1 MDDNIID
8 VNIENK
14 FYTIEE
20 VAEITDIDAF
30 KISFYSEKLGDIL
43 KINKVGMYQV
53 FDNIDVS
60 NINRI
65 KSLEEEGKS
74 ISQIRDYLI
83 NSKNEVLLERK
94 VEPTEKDFLDFFVEI
109 IHRQNLKID
118 EVIKANND
126 MVEVFKKIIDT
137 QVLLPASNEEIL
149 KEVGATIDSKL
160 ENLKN
165 EINQSLKENI
175 EEQNKEMKD
184 DLKYVKE
191 RLHFAYVTEKEIEE
205 NKKQQILDFLNIDVD
220 VRCVY
225 KTRDEIV
232 FGRELKKMLKLT
244 KNILKE
250 YINDRNADKILKI
263 EEQYKVLNYR
273 IDFFMPYFNIAIEY
287 DENNHKNYTYEQQ
300 EGRQK
305 EIEKYFEDNDSY
317 IIFIRVK
324 QGEESK
330 MFGELLGHII
340 GLFV

>member
-20 VAEITDIDAF
+20 VAEITGIDAF
-30 KISFYSEKLGDIL
+30 KISFYYEKLGYIL

-65 KSLEEEGKS
+65 KSIEEEGRS

-126 MVEVFKKIIDT
+126 MVEVFKKLIDT
-137 QVLLPASNEEIL
+137 QVLLPVSNEEIL
-149 KEVGATIDSKL
+149 KEVGVTIDSKL

-205 NKKQQILDFLNIDVD
+205 NKKQPFN
-220 VRCVY
+220 R
-225 KTRDEIV
+225 
-232 FGRELKKMLKLT
+232 LKKWFT
-244 KNILKE
+244 
-250 YINDRNADKILKI
+250 
-263 EEQYKVLNYR
+263 
-273 IDFFMPYFNIAIEY
+273 
-287 DENNHKNYTYEQQ
+287 
-300 EGRQK
+300 G
-305 EIEKYFEDNDSY
+305 
-317 IIFIRVK
+317 VK
-324 QGEESK
+324 
-330 MFGELLGHII
+330 
-340 GLFV
+340 

>member
-20 VAEITDIDAF
+20 VAEITGIDAF

-65 KSLEEEGKS
+65 KSLEEEGRS

-126 MVEVFKKIIDT
+126 MVEVFKKLIDT
-137 QVLLPASNEEIL
+137 QVLLPVSNEEIL
-149 KEVGATIDSKL
+149 KEVGVTIDSKL

-205 NKKQQILDFLNIDVD
+205 NKKQPFN
-220 VRCVY
+220 R
-225 KTRDEIV
+225 
-232 FGRELKKMLKLT
+232 LKKWFT
-244 KNILKE
+244 
-250 YINDRNADKILKI
+250 
-263 EEQYKVLNYR
+263 
-273 IDFFMPYFNIAIEY
+273 
-287 DENNHKNYTYEQQ
+287 
-300 EGRQK
+300 G
-305 EIEKYFEDNDSY
+305 
-317 IIFIRVK
+317 VK
-324 QGEESK
+324 
-330 MFGELLGHII
+330 
-340 GLFV
+340 

>member
-205 NKKQQILDFLNIDVD
+205 NKKQPFN
-220 VRCVY
+220 R
-225 KTRDEIV
+225 
-232 FGRELKKMLKLT
+232 LKKWFT
-244 KNILKE
+244 
-250 YINDRNADKILKI
+250 
-263 EEQYKVLNYR
+263 
-273 IDFFMPYFNIAIEY
+273 
-287 DENNHKNYTYEQQ
+287 
-300 EGRQK
+300 G
-305 EIEKYFEDNDSY
+305 
-317 IIFIRVK
+317 VK
-324 QGEESK
+324 
-330 MFGELLGHII
+330 
-340 GLFV
+340 

>member
-8 VNIENK
+8 VKIENK

-20 VAEITDIDAF
+20 VAEITGIDAF

-53 FDNIDVS
+53 FDDTDIS

-65 KSLEEEGKS
+65 KSLEEEGRS

-126 MVEVFKKIIDT
+126 MVEIFKKLIDT
-137 QVLLPASNEEIL
+137 QVLLPNSNEEML
-149 KEVGATIDSKL
+149 KEVRVTIDSKL

-175 EEQNKEMKD
+175 EEQNREMKD

-191 RLHFAYVTEKEIEE
+191 RLHFAYVTEREIEE
-205 NKKQQILDFLNIDVD
+205 NKKQTLNRLWNWIS
-220 VRCVY
+220 
-225 KTRDEIV
+225 
-232 FGRELKKMLKLT
+232 KK
-244 KNILKE
+244 I
-250 YINDRNADKILKI
+250 
-263 EEQYKVLNYR
+263 
-273 IDFFMPYFNIAIEY
+273 
-287 DENNHKNYTYEQQ
+287 
-300 EGRQK
+300 
-305 EIEKYFEDNDSY
+305 
-317 IIFIRVK
+317 
-324 QGEESK
+324 
-330 MFGELLGHII
+330 
-340 GLFV
+340 

>member
-14 FYTIEE
+14 LYTIEE
-20 VAEITDIDAF
+20 VAEITGIDAF

-126 MVEVFKKIIDT
+126 MVEVFKKLIDT

-205 NKKQQILDFLNIDVD
+205 NKKQPFN
-220 VRCVY
+220 R
-225 KTRDEIV
+225 
-232 FGRELKKMLKLT
+232 LKKWFT
-244 KNILKE
+244 
-250 YINDRNADKILKI
+250 
-263 EEQYKVLNYR
+263 
-273 IDFFMPYFNIAIEY
+273 
-287 DENNHKNYTYEQQ
+287 
-300 EGRQK
+300 G
-305 EIEKYFEDNDSY
+305 
-317 IIFIRVK
+317 VK
-324 QGEESK
+324 
-330 MFGELLGHII
+330 
-340 GLFV
+340 

>member
-14 FYTIEE
+14 LYTIEE
-20 VAEITDIDAF
+20 VAEITGIDAF

-126 MVEVFKKIIDT
+126 MVEVFKKLIDT
-137 QVLLPASNEEIL
+137 QVLLPVSNEEIL
-149 KEVGATIDSKL
+149 KEVGVTIDSKL

-205 NKKQQILDFLNIDVD
+205 NKKQPFN
-220 VRCVY
+220 R
-225 KTRDEIV
+225 
-232 FGRELKKMLKLT
+232 LKKWFT
-244 KNILKE
+244 
-250 YINDRNADKILKI
+250 
-263 EEQYKVLNYR
+263 
-273 IDFFMPYFNIAIEY
+273 
-287 DENNHKNYTYEQQ
+287 
-300 EGRQK
+300 G
-305 EIEKYFEDNDSY
+305 
-317 IIFIRVK
+317 VK
-324 QGEESK
+324 
-330 MFGELLGHII
+330 
-340 GLFV
+340 

>member
-126 MVEVFKKIIDT
+126 MVEVFKKLIDT

-149 KEVGATIDSKL
+149 KEVGATMDSKL

-205 NKKQQILDFLNIDVD
+205 NKKQPFN
-220 VRCVY
+220 R
-225 KTRDEIV
+225 
-232 FGRELKKMLKLT
+232 LKKWFT
-244 KNILKE
+244 
-250 YINDRNADKILKI
+250 
-263 EEQYKVLNYR
+263 
-273 IDFFMPYFNIAIEY
+273 
-287 DENNHKNYTYEQQ
+287 
-300 EGRQK
+300 G
-305 EIEKYFEDNDSY
+305 
-317 IIFIRVK
+317 VK
-324 QGEESK
+324 
-330 MFGELLGHII
+330 
-340 GLFV
+340 

>member
-8 VNIENK
+8 VKIENK

-20 VAEITDIDAF
+20 VAEITGIDAF

-53 FDNIDVS
+53 FDDTDIS

-65 KSLEEEGKS
+65 KSLEEEGRS

-126 MVEVFKKIIDT
+126 MVEIFKKLIDT

-149 KEVGATIDSKL
+149 KEVGVTIDSKL

-175 EEQNKEMKD
+175 EEQNREMKD

-191 RLHFAYVTEKEIEE
+191 RLHFAYVTEREIEE
-205 NKKQQILDFLNIDVD
+205 NKKQTLNRLWNWIS
-220 VRCVY
+220 
-225 KTRDEIV
+225 
-232 FGRELKKMLKLT
+232 KK
-244 KNILKE
+244 I
-250 YINDRNADKILKI
+250 
-263 EEQYKVLNYR
+263 
-273 IDFFMPYFNIAIEY
+273 
-287 DENNHKNYTYEQQ
+287 
-300 EGRQK
+300 
-305 EIEKYFEDNDSY
+305 
-317 IIFIRVK
+317 
-324 QGEESK
+324 
-330 MFGELLGHII
+330 
-340 GLFV
+340 

>member
-126 MVEVFKKIIDT
+126 MVEVFKKLIDT

-205 NKKQQILDFLNIDVD
+205 NKKQPFN
-220 VRCVY
+220 R
-225 KTRDEIV
+225 
-232 FGRELKKMLKLT
+232 LKKWFT
-244 KNILKE
+244 
-250 YINDRNADKILKI
+250 
-263 EEQYKVLNYR
+263 
-273 IDFFMPYFNIAIEY
+273 
-287 DENNHKNYTYEQQ
+287 
-300 EGRQK
+300 G
-305 EIEKYFEDNDSY
+305 
-317 IIFIRVK
+317 VK
-324 QGEESK
+324 
-330 MFGELLGHII
+330 
-340 GLFV
+340 

>member
-20 VAEITDIDAF
+20 VAEITGIDAF

-126 MVEVFKKIIDT
+126 MVEVFKKLIDT

-205 NKKQQILDFLNIDVD
+205 NKKQPFN
-220 VRCVY
+220 R
-225 KTRDEIV
+225 
-232 FGRELKKMLKLT
+232 LKKWFT
-244 KNILKE
+244 
-250 YINDRNADKILKI
+250 
-263 EEQYKVLNYR
+263 
-273 IDFFMPYFNIAIEY
+273 
-287 DENNHKNYTYEQQ
+287 
-300 EGRQK
+300 G
-305 EIEKYFEDNDSY
+305 
-317 IIFIRVK
+317 VK
-324 QGEESK
+324 
-330 MFGELLGHII
+330 
-340 GLFV
+340 

>member
-20 VAEITDIDAF
+20 VAKITDIDAF

-126 MVEVFKKIIDT
+126 MVEVFKKLIDT

-205 NKKQQILDFLNIDVD
+205 NKKQPFN
-220 VRCVY
+220 R
-225 KTRDEIV
+225 
-232 FGRELKKMLKLT
+232 LKKWFT
-244 KNILKE
+244 
-250 YINDRNADKILKI
+250 
-263 EEQYKVLNYR
+263 
-273 IDFFMPYFNIAIEY
+273 
-287 DENNHKNYTYEQQ
+287 
-300 EGRQK
+300 G
-305 EIEKYFEDNDSY
+305 
-317 IIFIRVK
+317 VK
-324 QGEESK
+324 
-330 MFGELLGHII
+330 
-340 GLFV
+340 

>member
-20 VAEITDIDAF
+20 VAEIAGIDAF

-126 MVEVFKKIIDT
+126 MVEVFKKLIDT

-160 ENLKN
+160 EDLKN

-205 NKKQQILDFLNIDVD
+205 NKKQPFN
-220 VRCVY
+220 R
-225 KTRDEIV
+225 
-232 FGRELKKMLKLT
+232 LKKWFT
-244 KNILKE
+244 
-250 YINDRNADKILKI
+250 
-263 EEQYKVLNYR
+263 
-273 IDFFMPYFNIAIEY
+273 
-287 DENNHKNYTYEQQ
+287 
-300 EGRQK
+300 G
-305 EIEKYFEDNDSY
+305 
-317 IIFIRVK
+317 VK
-324 QGEESK
+324 
-330 MFGELLGHII
+330 
-340 GLFV
+340 

>member
-20 VAEITDIDAF
+20 VAEITGIDAF

-65 KSLEEEGKS
+65 KSLEEEGRS

-126 MVEVFKKIIDT
+126 MVEVFKKLIDT
-137 QVLLPASNEEIL
+137 QVLLPVSNEEIL
-149 KEVGATIDSKL
+149 KEVGVTIDSKL

-205 NKKQQILDFLNIDVD
+205 NIKQPFN
-220 VRCVY
+220 R
-225 KTRDEIV
+225 
-232 FGRELKKMLKLT
+232 LKKWFT
-244 KNILKE
+244 
-250 YINDRNADKILKI
+250 
-263 EEQYKVLNYR
+263 
-273 IDFFMPYFNIAIEY
+273 
-287 DENNHKNYTYEQQ
+287 
-300 EGRQK
+300 G
-305 EIEKYFEDNDSY
+305 
-317 IIFIRVK
+317 VK
-324 QGEESK
+324 
-330 MFGELLGHII
+330 
-340 GLFV
+340 

>member
-1 MDDNIID
+1 MEVAMDDNIID

-126 MVEVFKKIIDT
+126 MVEVFKKLIDT

-149 KEVGATIDSKL
+149 KEVEATIDSKL

-205 NKKQQILDFLNIDVD
+205 NKKQPFN
-220 VRCVY
+220 R
-225 KTRDEIV
+225 
-232 FGRELKKMLKLT
+232 LKKWFT
-244 KNILKE
+244 
-250 YINDRNADKILKI
+250 
-263 EEQYKVLNYR
+263 
-273 IDFFMPYFNIAIEY
+273 
-287 DENNHKNYTYEQQ
+287 
-300 EGRQK
+300 G
-305 EIEKYFEDNDSY
+305 
-317 IIFIRVK
+317 VK
-324 QGEESK
+324 
-330 MFGELLGHII
+330 
-340 GLFV
+340 

>member
-126 MVEVFKKIIDT
+126 MVEVFKKLIDT

-191 RLHFAYVTEKEIEE
+191 RLHFAYVTEKEIAE
-205 NKKQQILDFLNIDVD
+205 NIKQPFN
-220 VRCVY
+220 R
-225 KTRDEIV
+225 
-232 FGRELKKMLKLT
+232 LKKWFT
-244 KNILKE
+244 
-250 YINDRNADKILKI
+250 
-263 EEQYKVLNYR
+263 
-273 IDFFMPYFNIAIEY
+273 
-287 DENNHKNYTYEQQ
+287 
-300 EGRQK
+300 G
-305 EIEKYFEDNDSY
+305 
-317 IIFIRVK
+317 VK
-324 QGEESK
+324 
-330 MFGELLGHII
+330 
-340 GLFV
+340 

>member
-126 MVEVFKKIIDT
+126 MVEVFKKLIDT

-175 EEQNKEMKD
+175 EEQNKEIKD

-205 NKKQQILDFLNIDVD
+205 NKKQPFN
-220 VRCVY
+220 R
-225 KTRDEIV
+225 
-232 FGRELKKMLKLT
+232 LKKWFT
-244 KNILKE
+244 
-250 YINDRNADKILKI
+250 
-263 EEQYKVLNYR
+263 
-273 IDFFMPYFNIAIEY
+273 
-287 DENNHKNYTYEQQ
+287 
-300 EGRQK
+300 G
-305 EIEKYFEDNDSY
+305 
-317 IIFIRVK
+317 VK
-324 QGEESK
+324 
-330 MFGELLGHII
+330 
-340 GLFV
+340 

>member
-126 MVEVFKKIIDT
+126 MVEVFKKLIDT
-137 QVLLPASNEEIL
+137 QVLLPVSNEEIL

-205 NKKQQILDFLNIDVD
+205 NKKQPFN
-220 VRCVY
+220 R
-225 KTRDEIV
+225 
-232 FGRELKKMLKLT
+232 LKKWFT
-244 KNILKE
+244 
-250 YINDRNADKILKI
+250 
-263 EEQYKVLNYR
+263 
-273 IDFFMPYFNIAIEY
+273 
-287 DENNHKNYTYEQQ
+287 
-300 EGRQK
+300 G
-305 EIEKYFEDNDSY
+305 
-317 IIFIRVK
+317 VK
-324 QGEESK
+324 
-330 MFGELLGHII
+330 
-340 GLFV
+340 

>member
-126 MVEVFKKIIDT
+126 MVEVFKKLIDT

-175 EEQNKEMKD
+175 EKQNKEMKD

-205 NKKQQILDFLNIDVD
+205 NKKQPFN
-220 VRCVY
+220 R
-225 KTRDEIV
+225 
-232 FGRELKKMLKLT
+232 LKKWFT
-244 KNILKE
+244 
-250 YINDRNADKILKI
+250 
-263 EEQYKVLNYR
+263 
-273 IDFFMPYFNIAIEY
+273 
-287 DENNHKNYTYEQQ
+287 
-300 EGRQK
+300 G
-305 EIEKYFEDNDSY
+305 
-317 IIFIRVK
+317 VK
-324 QGEESK
+324 
-330 MFGELLGHII
+330 
-340 GLFV
+340 

>member
-20 VAEITDIDAF
+20 VAEITGIDAF

-126 MVEVFKKIIDT
+126 MVEVFKKLIDT

-175 EEQNKEMKD
+175 EGQNKEMKD

-205 NKKQQILDFLNIDVD
+205 NKKQPFN
-220 VRCVY
+220 R
-225 KTRDEIV
+225 
-232 FGRELKKMLKLT
+232 LKKWFT
-244 KNILKE
+244 
-250 YINDRNADKILKI
+250 
-263 EEQYKVLNYR
+263 
-273 IDFFMPYFNIAIEY
+273 
-287 DENNHKNYTYEQQ
+287 
-300 EGRQK
+300 G
-305 EIEKYFEDNDSY
+305 
-317 IIFIRVK
+317 VK
-324 QGEESK
+324 
-330 MFGELLGHII
+330 
-340 GLFV
+340 

>member
-20 VAEITDIDAF
+20 VAEITGIDAF

-65 KSLEEEGKS
+65 KSLEEGGRS

-83 NSKNEVLLERK
+83 NSENEILLERQ

-118 EVIKANND
+118 EVIKSNNE
-126 MVEVFKKIIDT
+126 MVETFKRLIDS

-149 KEVGATIDSKL
+149 KEVGITVDAKL
-160 ENLKN
+160 DNLKN
-165 EINQSLKENI
+165 EIEQSFKENI
-175 EEQNKEMKD
+175 EEQNREMKD

-191 RLHFAYVTEKEIEE
+191 RLHFAYITEIEMEE
-205 NKKQQILDFLNIDVD
+205 NKKH
-220 VRCVY
+220 
-225 KTRDEIV
+225 
-232 FGRELKKMLKLT
+232 
-244 KNILKE
+244 
-250 YINDRNADKILKI
+250 
-263 EEQYKVLNYR
+263 
-273 IDFFMPYFNIAIEY
+273 PFNRLR
-287 DENNHKNYTYEQQ
+287 KWFT
-300 EGRQK
+300 GFK
-305 EIEKYFEDNDSY
+305 
-317 IIFIRVK
+317 
-324 QGEESK
+324 
-330 MFGELLGHII
+330 
-340 GLFV
+340 

>member
-126 MVEVFKKIIDT
+126 MVEVFKKLIDT

-191 RLHFAYVTEKEIEE
+191 RLHFAYVTEKEIAE
-205 NKKQQILDFLNIDVD
+205 NKKQPFN
-220 VRCVY
+220 R
-225 KTRDEIV
+225 
-232 FGRELKKMLKLT
+232 LKKWFT
-244 KNILKE
+244 
-250 YINDRNADKILKI
+250 
-263 EEQYKVLNYR
+263 
-273 IDFFMPYFNIAIEY
+273 
-287 DENNHKNYTYEQQ
+287 
-300 EGRQK
+300 G
-305 EIEKYFEDNDSY
+305 
-317 IIFIRVK
+317 VK
-324 QGEESK
+324 
-330 MFGELLGHII
+330 
-340 GLFV
+340 